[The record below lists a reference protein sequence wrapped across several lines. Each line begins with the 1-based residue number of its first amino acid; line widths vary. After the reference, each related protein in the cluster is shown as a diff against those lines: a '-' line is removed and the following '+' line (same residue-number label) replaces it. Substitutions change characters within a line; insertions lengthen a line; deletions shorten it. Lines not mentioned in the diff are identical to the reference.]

1 MELGKLLKTIRV
13 YLDLTQHDLSEKLG
27 ISSNYLSL
35 LESNK
40 RNPSSEVILKIAQ
53 QFKISKDA
61 LDFLCTEIPP
71 ELDKNGAEKYQDL
84 QNNIVTLLIFQ
95 LQEKHAKKA
104 GNKKTA

>member
-13 YLDLTQHDLSEKLG
+13 HLNLTQQDLSEKIG

-40 RNPSSEVILKIAQ
+40 RIPSDEIISSIAQ
-53 QFKISKDA
+53 QFNISKDA
-61 LDFLCTEIPP
+61 LDFLRTEVPS
-71 ELDKNGAEKYQDL
+71 ELDKQGAEKYREL

-95 LQEKHAKKA
+95 LQEYAKKA
-104 GNKKTA
+104 GNKKSA

>member
-1 MELGKLLKTIRV
+1 MELGKLLKTIRI
-13 YLDLTQHDLSEKLG
+13 YLDLTQQDLSEKFG

-40 RNPSSEVILKIAQ
+40 RKPSDELISKIAG
-53 QFKISKDA
+53 QFNISKDA

-71 ELDKNGAEKYQDL
+71 ELNEQHAEKYQEL

-95 LQEKHAKKA
+95 LQREYDKKT
-104 GNKKTA
+104 GNKKSA